1 MLPCGEKML
10 FCLIITDSC
19 RDGIDQ
25 SSQTV
30 SLKPVR
36 LKSILTSTL
45 VATSLLVAPVSIQNS
60 SALGIKVAPAS
71 WGYIYAS
78 GNTVSV
84 QSKPRVL
91 SANLEKKSNFVI
103 NFNTVP
109 AIARPAIQTAV
120 DIWSENFSSTVP
132 INVNVKWGS
141 SSSYGVL
148 ASASAKNNFSN
159 FNGAPDKTLY
169 YASALAN
176 ALAGRDLDPTTP
188 EVEISIT
195 SNAPWYYGIDAMC
208 PPRSFDLVSVILHE
222 MGHGL
227 GFVSGNYYD
236 VFSGF
241 GRVDQPTPFDAYAQL
256 PDGRRLA
263 DLPSPSLEAGKA
275 MTTDLVWSGENA
287 VKANNGIKPKLYTPS
302 TYEPGSSV
310 SHLDESTFS
319 QSGQNAVMTPN
330 LDSGEVFHLPGPL
343 VLAMFEDMRQ
353 KPPAGIAAGTPQP
366 PQNVKALIGDKS
378 AIVRFDPPVNFRSAQ
393 VSKYEVKNIQ
403 TGAVVSASESPVLIS
418 GLRNGSKYTFSV
430 TATNSLGTSN
440 SVNTNSVIPQPS
452 WKTSVIDATADA
464 KFLATTIYAGNPV
477 VAYSDS
483 KKGDLKLATF
493 RANKWNITTVD
504 GNSSSLGKT
513 VNDVSGYIS
522 MCTSVVGRTNYLHI
536 FYADLKDKDLRYALF
551 DGKTWLYEIVDGD
564 ALAIQDYKEFPRK
577 RGGSDVSVSSACA
590 VTSAGVQVFY
600 RDESQGILLGA
611 VRDKLDWRYEIVDGD
626 KDTEDRTTGD
636 VAFHLKATTVG
647 KKIHLI
653 YDSVRGFD
661 MERNVTRS
669 DVRYATRS
677 SALVED
683 WTYKTL
689 DVPGN
694 GVSVAGYDVAIFNG
708 ARGVNTAWFT
718 GTGASFP
725 NPNQV
730 RYQLLDAA
738 SFTDVT
744 TSEYGVPNSPIMMDE
759 KSIIFGCQLRLC
771 VLNRSDRLVS
781 LVSGGNVQE
790 GSSSSWVTLNKIK
803 YAVAGVS
810 GKLTLL
816 RP

>member
-1 MLPCGEKML
+1 MP
-10 FCLIITDSC
+10 
-19 RDGIDQ
+19 
-25 SSQTV
+25 
-30 SLKPVR
+30 SL
-36 LKSILTSTL
+36 
-45 VATSLLVAPVSIQNS
+45 
-60 SALGIKVAPAS
+60 
-71 WGYIYAS
+71 
-78 GNTVSV
+78 
-84 QSKPRVL
+84 
-91 SANLEKKSNFVI
+91 
-103 NFNTVP
+103 
-109 AIARPAIQTAV
+109 ARPAVQAAV
-120 DIWSENFSSTVP
+120 DIWSENFASTVP
-132 INVNVKWGS
+132 VNVNVKWGS

-176 ALAGRDLDPTTP
+176 ALAGRDLDPTSP
-188 EVEISIT
+188 EIEISIT
-195 SNAPWYYGIDAMC
+195 SNAPWYYGTDGNC
-208 PPRSFDLVSVILHE
+208 PARSFDLVSVILHE

-236 VFSGF
+236 AFSGF

-263 DLPSPSLEAGKA
+263 DMPSPSLEAGKA
-275 MTTDLVWSGENA
+275 MTSDLVWSGENA

-302 TYEPGSSV
+302 TYEPGSSI
-310 SHLDESTFS
+310 SHLDEATFS
-319 QSGQNAVMTPN
+319 QSVDNAVMTPN

-393 VSKYEVKNIQ
+393 VSKYDVTNIQ
-403 TGAVVSASESPVLIS
+403 TGNVVSVSESPVTIS
-418 GLRNGSKYTFSV
+418 GLKNGTKYTFSV
-430 TATNSLGTSN
+430 SATNSLGTSN
-440 SVNTNSVIPQPS
+440 SVNTNSVTPQPA
-452 WKTSVIDATADA
+452 WKSSIIDAASDA
-464 KFLATTIYAGNPV
+464 KYLATATYAGKPV
-477 VAYSDS
+477 IAYSDS

-493 RANKWNITTVD
+493 SGNKWGIKTID
-504 GNSSSLGKT
+504 GNSTTLGKT
-513 VNDVSGYIS
+513 TNDVSGYIS
-522 MCTSVVGRTNYLHI
+522 MCTSVSGRTNYLHI
-536 FYADLKDKDLRYALF
+536 FYSDLKDEDLRYAVY
-551 DGKTWLYEIVDGD
+551 DGKSWYYEIVDGD
-564 ALAIQDYKEFPRK
+564 ALSIQDYKEFPRK

-590 VTSAGVQVFY
+590 VTASGVQVFY

-611 VRDKLDWRYEIVDGD
+611 VKDKLDWRYEIVDGD

-661 MERNVTRS
+661 MDRNVTRS
-669 DVRYATRS
+669 EMRYATRS
-677 SALVED
+677 SAFVED

-689 DVPGN
+689 DVPGS

-708 ARGVNTAWFT
+708 ARGINTGWFT

-725 NPNQV
+725 NPDQV
-730 RYQLLDAA
+730 RYQLFGAT
-738 SFTDVT
+738 SFTDAKSV
-744 TSEYGVPNSPIMMDE
+744 EYGVPNSPIVMDDRT
-759 KSIIFGCQLRLC
+759 IMFGCQLRLC
-771 VLNRSDRLVS
+771 ALNQANRSVS
-781 LVSGGNVQE
+781 LISNGTVQE
-790 GSSSSWVTLNKIK
+790 GSLSSWITLNKIR

-810 GKLTLL
+810 GKLTLFK
-816 RP
+816 P

>member
-1 MLPCGEKML
+1 M
-10 FCLIITDSC
+10 
-19 RDGIDQ
+19 
-25 SSQTV
+25 
-30 SLKPVR
+30 R
-36 LKSILTSTL
+36 LKSMI
-45 VATSLLVAPVSIQNS
+45 TSLLVVTSFLVAPISNS
-60 SALGIKVAPAS
+60 SALEIKVAPAN

-78 GNTVSV
+78 GNSVSV
-84 QSKPRVL
+84 QATPRL
-91 SANLEKKSNFVI
+91 PSANLEKKSNFLI

-109 AIARPAIQTAV
+109 SLARPAVQAAV
-120 DIWSENFSSTVP
+120 DIWSENFASTVP

-176 ALAGRDLDPTTP
+176 ALAGRDLDPTSP
-188 EVEISIT
+188 EIEISIT
-195 SNAPWYYGIDAMC
+195 SNAPWYYGTDGNC
-208 PPRSFDLVSVILHE
+208 PARSFDLVSVILHE

-227 GFVSGNYYD
+227 GFVSGNHYEP
-236 VFSGF
+236 FSGF

-263 DLPSPSLEAGKA
+263 DMPSPSLEAGKA
-275 MTTDLVWSGENA
+275 MTSDLFWSGDNA
-287 VKANNGIKPKLYTPS
+287 IKANNGIKPKLYTPS
-302 TYEPGSSV
+302 IYEAGSSI
-310 SHLDESTFS
+310 SHLDEATFS
-319 QSGQNAVMTPN
+319 KSVDNAVMTPN

-393 VSKYEVKNIQ
+393 VSKYDVTNIQ
-403 TGAVVSASESPVLIS
+403 TGNVVSVSESPVTIS
-418 GLRNGSKYTFSV
+418 GLKNGTKYTFSV
-430 TATNSLGTSN
+430 SATNSLGTSN
-440 SVNTNSVIPQPS
+440 SVNTNSVTPQPA
-452 WKTSVIDATADA
+452 WKSSIIDATADA
-464 KFLATTIYAGNPV
+464 KYLATATYAGKPV
-477 VAYSDS
+477 IAYSDS

-493 RANKWNITTVD
+493 SGNKWGIKTID
-504 GNSSSLGKT
+504 GNSTTLGKT
-513 VNDVSGYIS
+513 TNDVSGYIS

-536 FYADLKDKDLRYALF
+536 FYSDLKDKDLRYAVY
-551 DGKTWLYEIVDGD
+551 DGKSWYYEIVDGD
-564 ALAIQDYKEFPRK
+564 ALSIQDYKEFPRK

-590 VTSAGVQVFY
+590 VTASGVQVFY

-611 VRDKLDWRYEIVDGD
+611 VKDKLDWRYEIVDGD

-661 MERNVTRS
+661 MDRNVTRS
-669 DVRYATRS
+669 EMRYATRS
-677 SALVED
+677 SAFVED

-708 ARGVNTAWFT
+708 ARGINTGWFT

-725 NPNQV
+725 NPDQV
-730 RYQLLDAA
+730 RYQLFGAT
-738 SFTDVT
+738 SFTDAKSV
-744 TSEYGVPNSPIMMDE
+744 EYGVPNSPIVMDDRT
-759 KSIIFGCQLRLC
+759 IMFGCQLRLC
-771 VLNRSDRLVS
+771 ALNQANRSVS
-781 LVSGGNVQE
+781 LISNGTVQE
-790 GSSSSWVTLNKIK
+790 GSLSSWITLNKIR

-810 GKLTLL
+810 GKLTLFK
-816 RP
+816 P

>member
-1 MLPCGEKML
+1 M
-10 FCLIITDSC
+10 
-19 RDGIDQ
+19 
-25 SSQTV
+25 
-30 SLKPVR
+30 R
-36 LKSILTSTL
+36 LKSMI
-45 VATSLLVAPVSIQNS
+45 TSLLVVTSFLVAPISNS
-60 SALGIKVAPAS
+60 SALEIKVAPAN

-78 GNTVSV
+78 GNSVSV
-84 QSKPRVL
+84 QATPRL
-91 SANLEKKSNFVI
+91 PSANLEKKSNFLI

-109 AIARPAIQTAV
+109 SLARPAVQAAV
-120 DIWSENFSSTVP
+120 DIWSENFASTVP
-132 INVNVKWGS
+132 VNVNVKWGS

-176 ALAGRDLDPTTP
+176 ALAGRDLDPTSP
-188 EVEISIT
+188 EIEISIT
-195 SNAPWYYGIDAMC
+195 SNAPWYYGTDGNC
-208 PPRSFDLVSVILHE
+208 PARSFDLVSVILHE

-236 VFSGF
+236 AFSGF

-263 DLPSPSLEAGKA
+263 DMPSPSLEAGKA
-275 MTTDLVWSGENA
+275 MTSDLFWSGDNA
-287 VKANNGIKPKLYTPS
+287 IKANNGIKPKLYTPS
-302 TYEPGSSV
+302 IYEAGSSI
-310 SHLDESTFS
+310 SHLDEATFS
-319 QSGQNAVMTPN
+319 KSVDNAVMTPN

-393 VSKYEVKNIQ
+393 VSKYDVTNIQ
-403 TGAVVSASESPVLIS
+403 TGNVVSVSESPVTIS
-418 GLRNGSKYTFSV
+418 GLKNGTKYTFSV
-430 TATNSLGTSN
+430 SATNSLGTSN
-440 SVNTNSVIPQPS
+440 SVNTNSVTPQPA
-452 WKTSVIDATADA
+452 WKSSIIDATADA
-464 KFLATTIYAGNPV
+464 KYLATATYAGKPV
-477 VAYSDS
+477 IAYSDS

-493 RANKWNITTVD
+493 SGNKWGIKTID
-504 GNSSSLGKT
+504 GNSTTLGKT
-513 VNDVSGYIS
+513 TNDVSGYIS
-522 MCTSVVGRTNYLHI
+522 MCTSVSGRTNYLHI
-536 FYADLKDKDLRYALF
+536 FYSDLKDKDLRYAVY
-551 DGKTWLYEIVDGD
+551 DGKSWYYEIVDGD
-564 ALAIQDYKEFPRK
+564 ALSIQDYKEFPRK

-590 VTSAGVQVFY
+590 VTASGVQVFY

-611 VRDKLDWRYEIVDGD
+611 VKDKLDWRYEIVDGD

-661 MERNVTRS
+661 MDRNVTRS
-669 DVRYATRS
+669 EMRYATRS
-677 SALVED
+677 SAFVED

-708 ARGVNTAWFT
+708 ARGINTGWFT

-725 NPNQV
+725 NPDQV
-730 RYQLLDAA
+730 RYQLFGAT
-738 SFTDVT
+738 SFTDAKSV
-744 TSEYGVPNSPIMMDE
+744 EYGVPNSPIVMDDRT
-759 KSIIFGCQLRLC
+759 IMFGCQLRLC
-771 VLNRSDRLVS
+771 ALNQANRSVS
-781 LVSGGNVQE
+781 LISNGTVQE
-790 GSSSSWVTLNKIK
+790 GSLSSWITLNKIR

-810 GKLTLL
+810 GKLTLFK
-816 RP
+816 P

>member
-1 MLPCGEKML
+1 M
-10 FCLIITDSC
+10 
-19 RDGIDQ
+19 
-25 SSQTV
+25 
-30 SLKPVR
+30 R
-36 LKSILTSTL
+36 LKSMI
-45 VATSLLVAPVSIQNS
+45 TSLLVVTSFLVAPISNS
-60 SALGIKVAPAS
+60 SALEIKVAPAN

-78 GNTVSV
+78 GNSVSV
-84 QSKPRVL
+84 QATPRL
-91 SANLEKKSNFVI
+91 PSANLEKKSNFLI

-109 AIARPAIQTAV
+109 SLARPAVQAAV
-120 DIWSENFSSTVP
+120 DIWSENFASTVP

-176 ALAGRDLDPTTP
+176 ALAGRDLDPTSP
-188 EVEISIT
+188 EIEISIT
-195 SNAPWYYGIDAMC
+195 SNAPWYYGTDGNC
-208 PPRSFDLVSVILHE
+208 PARSFDLVSVILHE

-236 VFSGF
+236 AFSGF

-263 DLPSPSLEAGKA
+263 DMPSPSLEAGKA
-275 MTTDLVWSGENA
+275 MTSDLVWSGENA

-302 TYEPGSSV
+302 TYEPGSSI
-310 SHLDESTFS
+310 SHLDEATFS
-319 QSGQNAVMTPN
+319 QSVDNAVMTPN

-393 VSKYEVKNIQ
+393 VSKYDVTNIQ
-403 TGAVVSASESPVLIS
+403 TGSVVSVTESPVTIS
-418 GLRNGSKYTFSV
+418 GLKNGTKYTFSV
-430 TATNSLGTSN
+430 SATNSLGTSN
-440 SVNTNSVIPQPS
+440 SVNTNSVTPQPA
-452 WKTSVIDATADA
+452 WKSSIIDAASDA
-464 KFLATTIYAGNPV
+464 KYLATATYAGKPV
-477 VAYSDS
+477 IAYSDS

-493 RANKWNITTVD
+493 SGNKWGIKTID
-504 GNSSSLGKT
+504 GNSTTLGKT
-513 VNDVSGYIS
+513 TNDVSGYIS
-522 MCTSVVGRTNYLHI
+522 MCTSVSGRTNYLHI
-536 FYADLKDKDLRYALF
+536 FYSDLKDKDLRYAVY
-551 DGKTWLYEIVDGD
+551 DGKSWYYEIVDGD
-564 ALAIQDYKEFPRK
+564 ALSIQDYKEFPRK

-590 VTSAGVQVFY
+590 VTASGVQVFY

-611 VRDKLDWRYEIVDGD
+611 VKDKLDWRYEIVDGD

-661 MERNVTRS
+661 MDRNVTRS
-669 DVRYATRS
+669 EMRYATRS
-677 SALVED
+677 SAFVED

-689 DVPGN
+689 DVPGS

-708 ARGVNTAWFT
+708 ARGINTGWFT

-725 NPNQV
+725 NPDQV
-730 RYQLLDAA
+730 RYQLFGAT
-738 SFTDVT
+738 SFTDANSV
-744 TSEYGVPNSPIMMDE
+744 EYGVPNSPIVMDDRT
-759 KSIIFGCQLRLC
+759 IMFGCQLRLC
-771 VLNRSDRLVS
+771 ALNQANRSVS
-781 LVSGGNVQE
+781 LISNGTVQE
-790 GSSSSWVTLNKIK
+790 GSLSSWITLNKIR

-810 GKLTLL
+810 GKLTLFK
-816 RP
+816 P

>member
-1 MLPCGEKML
+1 M
-10 FCLIITDSC
+10 
-19 RDGIDQ
+19 
-25 SSQTV
+25 
-30 SLKPVR
+30 R
-36 LKSILTSTL
+36 LKSMI
-45 VATSLLVAPVSIQNS
+45 TSLLVVTSFLVAPISNS
-60 SALGIKVAPAS
+60 SALEIKVAPAN

-78 GNTVSV
+78 GNSVSV
-84 QSKPRVL
+84 QATPRL
-91 SANLEKKSNFVI
+91 PSANLEKKSNFLI

-109 AIARPAIQTAV
+109 SLARPAVQAAV
-120 DIWSENFSSTVP
+120 DIWSENFASTVP
-132 INVNVKWGS
+132 VNVNVKWGS

-176 ALAGRDLDPTTP
+176 ALAGRDLDPTSP
-188 EVEISIT
+188 EIEISIT
-195 SNAPWYYGIDAMC
+195 SNAPWYYGTDGNC
-208 PPRSFDLVSVILHE
+208 PARSFDLVSVILHE

-236 VFSGF
+236 AFSGF

-263 DLPSPSLEAGKA
+263 DMPSPSLEAGKA
-275 MTTDLVWSGENA
+275 MTSDLVWSGENA

-302 TYEPGSSV
+302 TYEPGSSI
-310 SHLDESTFS
+310 SHLDEATFS
-319 QSGQNAVMTPN
+319 QSVDNAVMTPN

-393 VSKYEVKNIQ
+393 VSKYDVTNIQ
-403 TGAVVSASESPVLIS
+403 TGNVVSVSESPVTIS
-418 GLRNGSKYTFSV
+418 GLKNGTKYTFSV
-430 TATNSLGTSN
+430 SATNSLGTSN
-440 SVNTNSVIPQPS
+440 SVNTNSVTPQPA
-452 WKTSVIDATADA
+452 WKSSIIDASADA
-464 KFLATTIYAGNPV
+464 KYLATATYAGKPV
-477 VAYSDS
+477 IAYSDS

-493 RANKWNITTVD
+493 SGNKWGIKTID
-504 GNSSSLGKT
+504 GNSTTLGKT
-513 VNDVSGYIS
+513 TNDVSGYIS
-522 MCTSVVGRTNYLHI
+522 MCTSVSGRTNYLHI
-536 FYADLKDKDLRYALF
+536 FYSDLKDEDLRYAVY
-551 DGKTWLYEIVDGD
+551 DGKSWYYEIVDGD
-564 ALAIQDYKEFPRK
+564 ALSIQDYKEFPRK

-590 VTSAGVQVFY
+590 VTASGVQVFY

-611 VRDKLDWRYEIVDGD
+611 VKDKLDWRYEIVDGD
-626 KDTEDRTTGD
+626 KDTENRTTGD

-661 MERNVTRS
+661 MEQNVTRS
-669 DVRYATRS
+669 EMRYATRS
-677 SALVED
+677 SAFVED

-689 DVPGN
+689 DIPGN

-708 ARGVNTAWFT
+708 ARGINTGWFT

-725 NPNQV
+725 NPDQV
-730 RYQLLDAA
+730 RYQLFGAT
-738 SFTDVT
+738 SFTDA
-744 TSEYGVPNSPIMMDE
+744 TSVEYGVPNSPIVMDD
-759 KSIIFGCQLRLC
+759 KTIMFSCQLRLC
-771 VLNRSDRLVS
+771 ALNKANRSVTLIS
-781 LVSGGNVQE
+781 NSAVQE
-790 GSSSSWVTLNKIK
+790 GSLSSWITLNKIR

-810 GKLTLL
+810 GKLTLFK
-816 RP
+816 P

>member
-1 MLPCGEKML
+1 M
-10 FCLIITDSC
+10 
-19 RDGIDQ
+19 
-25 SSQTV
+25 
-30 SLKPVR
+30 R
-36 LKSILTSTL
+36 LKSMI
-45 VATSLLVAPVSIQNS
+45 TSLLVVTSFLVAPISNS
-60 SALGIKVAPAS
+60 SALEIKVAPAN

-78 GNTVSV
+78 GNSVSV
-84 QSKPRVL
+84 QATPRL
-91 SANLEKKSNFVI
+91 PSANLEKKSNFLI
-103 NFNTVP
+103 TFNTVP
-109 AIARPAIQTAV
+109 SLARPAVQAAV
-120 DIWSENFSSTVP
+120 DIWSENFASTVP

-176 ALAGRDLDPTTP
+176 ALAGRDLDPTSP
-188 EVEISIT
+188 EIEISIT
-195 SNAPWYYGIDAMC
+195 SNAPWYYGTDGNC
-208 PPRSFDLVSVILHE
+208 PARSFDLVSVILHE

-236 VFSGF
+236 AFSGF

-263 DLPSPSLEAGKA
+263 DMPSPSLEAGKA
-275 MTTDLVWSGENA
+275 MTSGLVWSGENA

-302 TYEPGSSV
+302 TYEPGSSI
-310 SHLDESTFS
+310 SHLDEATFS
-319 QSGQNAVMTPN
+319 QSADNAVMTPN

-393 VSKYEVKNIQ
+393 VSKYDVTNIQ
-403 TGAVVSASESPVLIS
+403 TGNVVSVSESPVTIS
-418 GLRNGSKYTFSV
+418 GLKNGTKYTFSV
-430 TATNSLGTSN
+430 SATNSLGTSN
-440 SVNTNSVIPQPS
+440 SVNTNSVTPQPA
-452 WKTSVIDATADA
+452 WKSSIIDATADA
-464 KFLATTIYAGNPV
+464 KYLATATYAGKPV
-477 VAYSDS
+477 IAYSDS

-493 RANKWNITTVD
+493 SGNKWGIKTID
-504 GNSSSLGKT
+504 GNSTTLGKT
-513 VNDVSGYIS
+513 TNDVSGYIS

-536 FYADLKDKDLRYALF
+536 FYSDLKDKDLRYAVY
-551 DGKTWLYEIVDGD
+551 DGKSWYYEIVDGD
-564 ALAIQDYKEFPRK
+564 ALSIQDYKEFPRK

-590 VTSAGVQVFY
+590 VTASGVQVFY

-611 VRDKLDWRYEIVDGD
+611 VKDKLDWRYEIVDGD

-647 KKIHLI
+647 KKIHII

-661 MERNVTRS
+661 MDRNVTRS
-669 DVRYATRS
+669 EMRYATRS
-677 SALVED
+677 SAFVED

-708 ARGVNTAWFT
+708 ARGINTGWFT

-725 NPNQV
+725 NPDQV
-730 RYQLLDAA
+730 RYQLFGAT
-738 SFTDVT
+738 SFTDAKSV
-744 TSEYGVPNSPIMMDE
+744 EYGVPNSPIVMDDRT
-759 KSIIFGCQLRLC
+759 IMFGCQLRLC
-771 VLNRSDRLVS
+771 ALNQANRSVS
-781 LVSGGNVQE
+781 LISNGTVQE
-790 GSSSSWVTLNKIK
+790 GSLSSWITLNKIR

-810 GKLTLL
+810 GKLTLFK
-816 RP
+816 P

>member
-1 MLPCGEKML
+1 M
-10 FCLIITDSC
+10 
-19 RDGIDQ
+19 
-25 SSQTV
+25 
-30 SLKPVR
+30 R
-36 LKSILTSTL
+36 LKSMI
-45 VATSLLVAPVSIQNS
+45 TSLLVVTSFLVAPISNS
-60 SALGIKVAPAS
+60 SALEIKVAPAN

-78 GNTVSV
+78 GNSVSV
-84 QSKPRVL
+84 QATPRL
-91 SANLEKKSNFVI
+91 PSANLEKKSNFLI
-103 NFNTVP
+103 TFNTVP
-109 AIARPAIQTAV
+109 SLARPAVQAAV
-120 DIWSENFSSTVP
+120 DIWSENFASTVP

-176 ALAGRDLDPTTP
+176 ALAGRDLDPTSP
-188 EVEISIT
+188 EIEISIT
-195 SNAPWYYGIDAMC
+195 SNAPWYYGTDGNC
-208 PPRSFDLVSVILHE
+208 PARSFDLVSVILHE

-236 VFSGF
+236 AFSGF

-263 DLPSPSLEAGKA
+263 DMPSPSLEAGKA
-275 MTTDLVWSGENA
+275 MTSGLVWSGENA

-302 TYEPGSSV
+302 TYEPGSSI
-310 SHLDESTFS
+310 SHLDEATFS
-319 QSGQNAVMTPN
+319 QSADNAVMTPN

-393 VSKYEVKNIQ
+393 VSKYDVTNIQ
-403 TGAVVSASESPVLIS
+403 TGNVVSVSESPVTIS
-418 GLRNGSKYTFSV
+418 GLKNGTKYTFSV
-430 TATNSLGTSN
+430 SATNSLGTSN
-440 SVNTNSVIPQPS
+440 SVNTNSVTPQPA
-452 WKTSVIDATADA
+452 WKSSIIDATADA
-464 KFLATTIYAGNPV
+464 KYLATATYAGKPV
-477 VAYSDS
+477 IAYSDS

-493 RANKWNITTVD
+493 SGNKWGIKTID
-504 GNSSSLGKT
+504 GNSTTLGKT
-513 VNDVSGYIS
+513 TNDVSGYIS
-522 MCTSVVGRTNYLHI
+522 VCTSVVGRTNYLHI
-536 FYADLKDKDLRYALF
+536 FYSDLKDKDLRYAVY
-551 DGKTWLYEIVDGD
+551 DGKSWYYEIVDGD
-564 ALAIQDYKEFPRK
+564 ALSIQDYKEFPRK

-590 VTSAGVQVFY
+590 VTASGVQVFY

-611 VRDKLDWRYEIVDGD
+611 VKDKLDWRYEIVDGD

-661 MERNVTRS
+661 MDRNVTRS
-669 DVRYATRS
+669 EMRYATRS
-677 SALVED
+677 SAFVED

-708 ARGVNTAWFT
+708 ARGINTGWFT

-725 NPNQV
+725 NPDQV
-730 RYQLLDAA
+730 RYQLFGAT
-738 SFTDVT
+738 SFTDAKSV
-744 TSEYGVPNSPIMMDE
+744 EYGVPNSPIVMDDRT
-759 KSIIFGCQLRLC
+759 IMFGCQLRLC
-771 VLNRSDRLVS
+771 ALNQANRSVS
-781 LVSGGNVQE
+781 LISNGTVQE
-790 GSSSSWVTLNKIK
+790 GSLSSWITLNKIR

-810 GKLTLL
+810 GKLTLFK
-816 RP
+816 P

>member
-1 MLPCGEKML
+1 MQ
-10 FCLIITDSC
+10 FCLNVADRSTG
-19 RDGIDQ
+19 GIDQ

-30 SLKPVR
+30 SLAPMR
-36 LKSILTSTL
+36 LKSMI
-45 VATSLLVAPVSIQNS
+45 TSLLVVTSFLVAPISNS
-60 SALGIKVAPAS
+60 SALEIKVAPAN

-78 GNTVSV
+78 GNSVSV
-84 QSKPRVL
+84 QATPRL
-91 SANLEKKSNFVI
+91 PSANLEKKSNFLI

-109 AIARPAIQTAV
+109 SVARPAVQAAV
-120 DIWSENFSSTVP
+120 DIWSENFASTVP
-132 INVNVKWGS
+132 VNVNVKWGS

-176 ALAGRDLDPTTP
+176 ALAGRDLDPTSP
-188 EVEISIT
+188 EIEISIT
-195 SNAPWYYGIDAMC
+195 SNAPWYYGTDGNC
-208 PPRSFDLVSVILHE
+208 PARSFDLVSVILHE

-227 GFVSGNYYD
+227 GFVSGNYYEP
-236 VFSGF
+236 FSGF

-263 DLPSPSLEAGKA
+263 DMPSPSLEAGKA
-275 MTTDLVWSGENA
+275 MTSDLFWSGENA
-287 VKANNGIKPKLYTPS
+287 IKANNGIKPKLYTPS
-302 TYEPGSSV
+302 IYEAGSSI
-310 SHLDESTFS
+310 SHLDEATFS
-319 QSGQNAVMTPN
+319 KSVDNAVMTPN

-393 VSKYEVKNIQ
+393 VSKYDVTNIQ
-403 TGAVVSASESPVLIS
+403 TGSVVSVTESPVTIS
-418 GLRNGSKYTFSV
+418 GLKNGTKYTFSV

-440 SVNTNSVIPQPS
+440 SVNTNSVTPQPA
-452 WKTSVIDATADA
+452 WKSSIIDATADA
-464 KFLATTIYAGNPV
+464 KYLATATYAGKPV
-477 VAYSDS
+477 IAYSDS

-493 RANKWNITTVD
+493 SGDKWGIKTID
-504 GNSSSLGKT
+504 GNSTTLGKT
-513 VNDVSGYIS
+513 TNDVSGYIS
-522 MCTSVVGRTNYLHI
+522 MCASVSGRTNYLHI
-536 FYADLKDKDLRYALF
+536 FYSDLKDKDLRYAVY
-551 DGKTWLYEIVDGD
+551 DGKSWYYEIVDGD
-564 ALAIQDYKEFPRK
+564 ALSIQDYKEFPRK

-590 VTSAGVQVFY
+590 VTASGVQVFY

-611 VRDKLDWRYEIVDGD
+611 VKDKLDWRYEIVDGD

-661 MERNVTRS
+661 MDRNVTRS
-669 DVRYATRS
+669 EMRYATRS
-677 SALVED
+677 SAFVED

-689 DVPGN
+689 DIPGN

-708 ARGVNTAWFT
+708 ARGINTGWFT

-725 NPNQV
+725 NPDQI
-730 RYQLLDAA
+730 RYQLFGAT
-738 SFTDVT
+738 SFTDAKSV
-744 TSEYGVPNSPIMMDE
+744 EYGIPNSPIVMDDRT
-759 KSIIFGCQLRLC
+759 IMFGCQLRLC
-771 VLNRSDRLVS
+771 ALNQANRSVS
-781 LVSGGNVQE
+781 LISNGTVQE
-790 GSSSSWVTLNKIK
+790 GSLSSWITLNKIR

-810 GKLTLL
+810 GKLTLFK
-816 RP
+816 P

>member
-1 MLPCGEKML
+1 M
-10 FCLIITDSC
+10 
-19 RDGIDQ
+19 
-25 SSQTV
+25 
-30 SLKPVR
+30 R
-36 LKSILTSTL
+36 LKSMI
-45 VATSLLVAPVSIQNS
+45 TSLLVVTSFLVAPISNS
-60 SALGIKVAPAS
+60 SALEIKVAPAN

-78 GNTVSV
+78 GNSVSV
-84 QSKPRVL
+84 QATPRL
-91 SANLEKKSNFVI
+91 PSANLEKKSNFLI
-103 NFNTVP
+103 TFNTVP
-109 AIARPAIQTAV
+109 SLARPAVQAAV
-120 DIWSENFSSTVP
+120 DIWSENFASTVP

-176 ALAGRDLDPTTP
+176 ALAGRDLDPTSP
-188 EVEISIT
+188 EIEISIT
-195 SNAPWYYGIDAMC
+195 SNAPWYYGTDGNC
-208 PPRSFDLVSVILHE
+208 PARSFDLVSVILHE

-236 VFSGF
+236 AFSGF

-263 DLPSPSLEAGKA
+263 DMPSPSLEAGKA
-275 MTTDLVWSGENA
+275 MTSDLFWSGDNA
-287 VKANNGIKPKLYTPS
+287 IKANNGIKPKLYTPS
-302 TYEPGSSV
+302 TYEPGSSI
-310 SHLDESTFS
+310 SHLDEATFS
-319 QSGQNAVMTPN
+319 QSADNAVMTPN

-393 VSKYEVKNIQ
+393 VSKYDVTNIQ
-403 TGAVVSASESPVLIS
+403 TGNVVSVSESPVTIS
-418 GLRNGSKYTFSV
+418 GLKNGTKYTFSV
-430 TATNSLGTSN
+430 SATNSLGTSN
-440 SVNTNSVIPQPS
+440 SVNTNSVTPQPA
-452 WKTSVIDATADA
+452 WKSSIIDATADA
-464 KFLATTIYAGNPV
+464 KYLATATYAGKPV
-477 VAYSDS
+477 IAYSDS

-493 RANKWNITTVD
+493 SGNKWGIKTID
-504 GNSSSLGKT
+504 GNSTTLGKT
-513 VNDVSGYIS
+513 TNDVSGYIS

-536 FYADLKDKDLRYALF
+536 FYSDLKDKDLRYAVY
-551 DGKTWLYEIVDGD
+551 DGKSWYYEIVDGD
-564 ALAIQDYKEFPRK
+564 ALSIQDYKEFPRK

-590 VTSAGVQVFY
+590 VTASGVQVFY

-611 VRDKLDWRYEIVDGD
+611 VKDKLDWRYEIVDGD

-661 MERNVTRS
+661 MDRNVTRS
-669 DVRYATRS
+669 EMRYATRS
-677 SALVED
+677 SAFVED

-708 ARGVNTAWFT
+708 ARGINTGWFT

-725 NPNQV
+725 NPDQV
-730 RYQLLDAA
+730 RYQLFGAT
-738 SFTDVT
+738 SFTDAKSV
-744 TSEYGVPNSPIMMDE
+744 EYGVPNSPIVMDDRT
-759 KSIIFGCQLRLC
+759 IMFGCQLRLC
-771 VLNRSDRLVS
+771 ALNQANRSVS
-781 LVSGGNVQE
+781 LISNGTVQE
-790 GSSSSWVTLNKIK
+790 GSLSSWITLNKIR

-810 GKLTLL
+810 GKLTLFK
-816 RP
+816 P

>member
-1 MLPCGEKML
+1 M
-10 FCLIITDSC
+10 
-19 RDGIDQ
+19 
-25 SSQTV
+25 
-30 SLKPVR
+30 R
-36 LKSILTSTL
+36 LKSMI
-45 VATSLLVAPVSIQNS
+45 TSLLVVASFLVAPISNS
-60 SALGIKVAPAS
+60 SALEIKVAPAN

-78 GNTVSV
+78 GNSVSV
-84 QSKPRVL
+84 QATPRL
-91 SANLEKKSNFVI
+91 PSANLEKKSNFLI

-109 AIARPAIQTAV
+109 SLARPAVQAAV
-120 DIWSENFSSTVP
+120 DIWSENFASTVP
-132 INVNVKWGS
+132 VNVNVKWGS

-176 ALAGRDLDPTTP
+176 ALAGRDLDPTSP
-188 EVEISIT
+188 EIEISIT
-195 SNAPWYYGIDAMC
+195 SNAPWYYGTDGNC
-208 PPRSFDLVSVILHE
+208 PARSFDLVSVILHE

-236 VFSGF
+236 AFSGF

-263 DLPSPSLEAGKA
+263 DMPSPSLEAGKA
-275 MTTDLVWSGENA
+275 MTSDLVWSGENA

-302 TYEPGSSV
+302 TYEPGSSI
-310 SHLDESTFS
+310 SHLDEATFS
-319 QSGQNAVMTPN
+319 QSVDNAVMTPN

-393 VSKYEVKNIQ
+393 VSKYDVTNIQ
-403 TGAVVSASESPVLIS
+403 TGNVVSVSESPVTIS
-418 GLRNGSKYTFSV
+418 GLKNGTKYTFSV
-430 TATNSLGTSN
+430 SATNSLGTSN
-440 SVNTNSVIPQPS
+440 SVNTNSVTPQPA
-452 WKTSVIDATADA
+452 WKSSIIDASADA
-464 KFLATTIYAGNPV
+464 KYLATATYAGKPV
-477 VAYSDS
+477 IAYSDS

-493 RANKWNITTVD
+493 SGNKWGIKTID
-504 GNSSSLGKT
+504 GNSTTLGKT
-513 VNDVSGYIS
+513 TNDVSGYIS
-522 MCTSVVGRTNYLHI
+522 MCTSVSGRTNYLHI
-536 FYADLKDKDLRYALF
+536 FYSDLKDEDLRYAVY
-551 DGKTWLYEIVDGD
+551 DGKSWYYEIVDGD
-564 ALAIQDYKEFPRK
+564 ALSIQDYKEFPRK

-590 VTSAGVQVFY
+590 VTASGVQVFY

-611 VRDKLDWRYEIVDGD
+611 VKDKLDWRYEIVDGD

-661 MERNVTRS
+661 MDRNVTRS
-669 DVRYATRS
+669 EMRYATRS
-677 SALVED
+677 SAFVED

-689 DVPGN
+689 DVPGS

-708 ARGVNTAWFT
+708 ARGINTGWFT

-725 NPNQV
+725 NPDQV
-730 RYQLLDAA
+730 RYQLFGAT
-738 SFTDVT
+738 SFTDAKSV
-744 TSEYGVPNSPIMMDE
+744 EYGVPNSPIVMDDRT
-759 KSIIFGCQLRLC
+759 IMFGCQLRLC
-771 VLNRSDRLVS
+771 ALNQANRSVS
-781 LVSGGNVQE
+781 LISNGTVQE
-790 GSSSSWVTLNKIK
+790 GSLSSWITLNKIR

-810 GKLTLL
+810 GKLTLFK
-816 RP
+816 P

>member
-1 MLPCGEKML
+1 M
-10 FCLIITDSC
+10 
-19 RDGIDQ
+19 
-25 SSQTV
+25 
-30 SLKPVR
+30 R
-36 LKSILTSTL
+36 LKSMI
-45 VATSLLVAPVSIQNS
+45 TSLLVVTSFLVAPISNS
-60 SALGIKVAPAS
+60 SALEIKVAPAN

-78 GNTVSV
+78 GNSVSV
-84 QSKPRVL
+84 QATARLP
-91 SANLEKKSNFVI
+91 SAKLEKKSNFLI

-109 AIARPAIQTAV
+109 SIARPAVQTAV
-120 DIWSENFSSTVP
+120 DIWSENFASTVP
-132 INVNVKWGS
+132 VNVNVKWGS

-176 ALAGRDLDPTTP
+176 ALAGRDLDPTSP
-188 EVEISIT
+188 EIEILIT
-195 SNAPWYYGIDAMC
+195 SNAPWYYGTDGNC
-208 PPRSFDLVSVILHE
+208 PARSFDLVSVILHE

-236 VFSGF
+236 AFSGF

-263 DLPSPSLEAGKA
+263 DMPSPSLEAGKA
-275 MTTDLVWSGENA
+275 MTSDLVWSGENA

-302 TYEPGSSV
+302 TYEPGSSI
-310 SHLDESTFS
+310 SHLDEATFS
-319 QSGQNAVMTPN
+319 QSVDNAVMTPN

-353 KPPAGIAAGTPQP
+353 RPPAGIAAGTPQP

-393 VSKYEVKNIQ
+393 VSKYDVTNIQ
-403 TGAVVSASESPVLIS
+403 TGNVVSVTESPVTIS
-418 GLRNGSKYTFSV
+418 GLKNGTKYTFSV
-430 TATNSLGTSN
+430 SATNSLGTSN
-440 SVNTNSVIPQPS
+440 SVNTNSVTPQS
-452 WKTSVIDATADA
+452 AWKSSVVDAAADA
-464 KFLATTIYAGNPV
+464 KYLATAIYAGKPV
-477 VAYSDS
+477 IAYSDS

-493 RANKWNITTVD
+493 SGKKWGVKTID
-504 GNSSSLGKT
+504 GNSTALGRT
-513 VNDVSGYIS
+513 TNDVSGYIS
-522 MCTSVVGRTNYLHI
+522 MCTSVRGRTNYLHI
-536 FYADLKDKDLRYALF
+536 FYSDLKDKDLRYAVY
-551 DGKTWLYEIVDGD
+551 DGKSWYYEIVDGD
-564 ALAIQDYKEFPRK
+564 ALSIQDYKEFPRK
-577 RGGSDVSVSSACA
+577 RGGSDVSVANACA
-590 VTSAGVQVFY
+590 VTASGVQVFY

-611 VRDKLDWRYEIVDGD
+611 VKDKLDWRYEIVDGD

-636 VAFHLKATTVG
+636 VAFHLKATNVG

-661 MERNVTRS
+661 MDRNVTRGEM
-669 DVRYATRS
+669 RYASRS
-677 SALVED
+677 SAFVED

-689 DVPGN
+689 DIPGN

-708 ARGVNTAWFT
+708 ARGINTGWFT

-725 NPNQV
+725 NPDQV
-730 RYQLLDAA
+730 RYQLFGAT
-738 SFTDVT
+738 SFTDAISV
-744 TSEYGVPNSPIMMDE
+744 EYGVPNSPIVMDD
-759 KSIIFGCQLRLC
+759 KTIMFGCQLRLC
-771 VLNRSDRLVS
+771 ALNKANRSVTLIS
-781 LVSGGNVQE
+781 NGTVQE
-790 GSSSSWVTLNKIK
+790 GSLSSWITLNKIR

-810 GKLTLL
+810 GKLTLF

>member
-1 MLPCGEKML
+1 M
-10 FCLIITDSC
+10 
-19 RDGIDQ
+19 
-25 SSQTV
+25 
-30 SLKPVR
+30 R
-36 LKSILTSTL
+36 LKSMI
-45 VATSLLVAPVSIQNS
+45 TSLLVVTSFLVAPISNS
-60 SALGIKVAPAS
+60 SALEIKVAPAN

-78 GNTVSV
+78 GNSVSV
-84 QSKPRVL
+84 QATPRL
-91 SANLEKKSNFVI
+91 PSANLEKKSNFLI
-103 NFNTVP
+103 TFNTVP
-109 AIARPAIQTAV
+109 SLARPAVQAAV
-120 DIWSENFSSTVP
+120 DIWSENFASTVP

-176 ALAGRDLDPTTP
+176 ALAGRDLDPTSP
-188 EVEISIT
+188 EIEISIT
-195 SNAPWYYGIDAMC
+195 SNAPWYYGTDGNC
-208 PPRSFDLVSVILHE
+208 PARSFDLVSVILHE

-236 VFSGF
+236 AFSGF

-263 DLPSPSLEAGKA
+263 DMPSPSLEAGKA
-275 MTTDLVWSGENA
+275 MTSGLVWSGENA

-302 TYEPGSSV
+302 TYEPGSSI
-310 SHLDESTFS
+310 SHLDEATFS
-319 QSGQNAVMTPN
+319 QSADNAVMTPN

-393 VSKYEVKNIQ
+393 VSKYDVTNIQ
-403 TGAVVSASESPVLIS
+403 TGNVVSVSESPVTIS
-418 GLRNGSKYTFSV
+418 GLKNGTKYTFSV
-430 TATNSLGTSN
+430 SATNSLGTSN
-440 SVNTNSVIPQPS
+440 SVNTNSVTPQPA
-452 WKTSVIDATADA
+452 WKSSIIDATADA
-464 KFLATTIYAGNPV
+464 KYLATATYAGKPV
-477 VAYSDS
+477 IAYSDS

-493 RANKWNITTVD
+493 SGNKWGTKTID
-504 GNSSSLGKT
+504 GNSTTLGKT
-513 VNDVSGYIS
+513 TNDVSGYIS

-536 FYADLKDKDLRYALF
+536 FYSDLKDKDLRYAVY
-551 DGKTWLYEIVDGD
+551 DGKSWYYEIVDGD
-564 ALAIQDYKEFPRK
+564 ALSIQDYKEFPRK

-590 VTSAGVQVFY
+590 VTASGVQVFY

-611 VRDKLDWRYEIVDGD
+611 VKDKLDWRYEIVDGD

-661 MERNVTRS
+661 MDRNVTRS
-669 DVRYATRS
+669 EMRYATRS
-677 SALVED
+677 SAFVED

-708 ARGVNTAWFT
+708 ARGINTGWFT

-725 NPNQV
+725 NPDQV
-730 RYQLLDAA
+730 RYQLFGAT
-738 SFTDVT
+738 SFTDAKSV
-744 TSEYGVPNSPIMMDE
+744 EYGVPNSPIVMDDRT
-759 KSIIFGCQLRLC
+759 IMFGCQLRLC
-771 VLNRSDRLVS
+771 ALNQANRSVS
-781 LVSGGNVQE
+781 LISNGTVQE
-790 GSSSSWVTLNKIK
+790 GSLSSWITLNKIR

-810 GKLTLL
+810 GKLTLFK
-816 RP
+816 P

>member
-1 MLPCGEKML
+1 M
-10 FCLIITDSC
+10 
-19 RDGIDQ
+19 
-25 SSQTV
+25 
-30 SLKPVR
+30 R
-36 LKSILTSTL
+36 LKSMI
-45 VATSLLVAPVSIQNS
+45 TSLLVVTSFLVAPISNS
-60 SALGIKVAPAS
+60 SALEIKVAPAN

-78 GNTVSV
+78 GNSVSV
-84 QSKPRVL
+84 QATPRL
-91 SANLEKKSNFVI
+91 PSANVEKKSNFLI

-109 AIARPAIQTAV
+109 SIARPAVQAAV
-120 DIWSENFSSTVP
+120 DIWSENFASTVP
-132 INVNVKWGS
+132 VNVNVKWGS

-176 ALAGRDLDPTTP
+176 ALAGRDLDPTSP
-188 EVEISIT
+188 EIEILIT
-195 SNAPWYYGIDAMC
+195 SNAPWYYGTDGNC
-208 PPRSFDLVSVILHE
+208 PARSFDLVSVILHE

-236 VFSGF
+236 AFSGF

-263 DLPSPSLEAGKA
+263 DMPSPSLEAGKA
-275 MTTDLVWSGENA
+275 MTSDLVWSGENA

-302 TYEPGSSV
+302 TYEPGSSI
-310 SHLDESTFS
+310 SHLDEATFS
-319 QSGQNAVMTPN
+319 QSVDNAVMTPN

-353 KPPAGIAAGTPQP
+353 RPPAGIAAGTPQP

-393 VSKYEVKNIQ
+393 VSKYDVTNIQ
-403 TGAVVSASESPVLIS
+403 TGNVVSVTESPVTIS
-418 GLRNGSKYTFSV
+418 GLKNGTKYTFSV
-430 TATNSLGTSN
+430 SATNSLGTSN
-440 SVNTNSVIPQPS
+440 SVNTNSVTPQS
-452 WKTSVIDATADA
+452 AWKSSVVDAAADA
-464 KFLATTIYAGNPV
+464 KYLATAIYAGKPV
-477 VAYSDS
+477 IAYSDS

-493 RANKWNITTVD
+493 SGKKWGVKTID
-504 GNSSSLGKT
+504 GNSTALGRT
-513 VNDVSGYIS
+513 TNDVSGYIS
-522 MCTSVVGRTNYLHI
+522 MCTSVRGRTNYLHI
-536 FYADLKDKDLRYALF
+536 FYSDLKDKDLRYAVY
-551 DGKTWLYEIVDGD
+551 DGKSWYYEIVDGD
-564 ALAIQDYKEFPRK
+564 ALSIQDYKEFPRK
-577 RGGSDVSVSSACA
+577 RGGSDVSVANACA
-590 VTSAGVQVFY
+590 VTASGVQVFY

-611 VRDKLDWRYEIVDGD
+611 VKDKLDWRYEIVDGD

-636 VAFHLKATTVG
+636 VAFHLKATNVG

-661 MERNVTRS
+661 MDRNVTRGEM
-669 DVRYATRS
+669 RYASRS
-677 SALVED
+677 SAFVED

-689 DVPGN
+689 DIPGN

-708 ARGVNTAWFT
+708 ARGINTGWFT

-725 NPNQV
+725 NPDQV
-730 RYQLLDAA
+730 RYQLFGAT
-738 SFTDVT
+738 SFTDAISV
-744 TSEYGVPNSPIMMDE
+744 EYGVPNSPIVMDD
-759 KSIIFGCQLRLC
+759 KTIMFGCQLRLC
-771 VLNRSDRLVS
+771 ALNKANRSVTLIS
-781 LVSGGNVQE
+781 NGTVQE
-790 GSSSSWVTLNKIK
+790 GSLSSWITLNKIR

-810 GKLTLL
+810 GKLTLF

>member
-1 MLPCGEKML
+1 M
-10 FCLIITDSC
+10 I
-19 RDGIDQ
+19 
-25 SSQTV
+25 
-30 SLKPVR
+30 
-36 LKSILTSTL
+36 
-45 VATSLLVAPVSIQNS
+45 TSLLVVTSFLVAPISNS
-60 SALGIKVAPAS
+60 SALEIKVAPAN

-78 GNTVSV
+78 GNSVSV
-84 QSKPRVL
+84 QATPRL
-91 SANLEKKSNFVI
+91 PSANLEKKSNFLI

-109 AIARPAIQTAV
+109 SLARPAVQAAV
-120 DIWSENFSSTVP
+120 DIWSENFASTVP
-132 INVNVKWGS
+132 VNVNVKWGS

-176 ALAGRDLDPTTP
+176 ALAGRDLDPTSP
-188 EVEISIT
+188 EIEILIT
-195 SNAPWYYGIDAMC
+195 SNAPWYYGTDGNC
-208 PPRSFDLVSVILHE
+208 PARSFDLVSVILHE

-236 VFSGF
+236 AFSGF

-263 DLPSPSLEAGKA
+263 DMPSPSLEAGKA
-275 MTTDLVWSGENA
+275 MTSDLVWSGENA

-302 TYEPGSSV
+302 TYEPGSSI
-310 SHLDESTFS
+310 SHLDEATFS
-319 QSGQNAVMTPN
+319 QSVDNAVMTPN

-353 KPPAGIAAGTPQP
+353 RPPAGIAAGTPQP

-393 VSKYEVKNIQ
+393 VSKYDVTNIQ
-403 TGAVVSASESPVLIS
+403 TGNVVSVTESPVTIS
-418 GLRNGSKYTFSV
+418 GLKNGTKYTFSV
-430 TATNSLGTSN
+430 SATNSLGTSN
-440 SVNTNSVIPQPS
+440 SVNTNSVTPQS
-452 WKTSVIDATADA
+452 AWKSSVVDAAADA
-464 KFLATTIYAGNPV
+464 KYLATAIYAGKPV
-477 VAYSDS
+477 IAYSDS

-493 RANKWNITTVD
+493 SGKKWGVKTID
-504 GNSSSLGKT
+504 GNSTALGRT
-513 VNDVSGYIS
+513 TNDVSGYIS
-522 MCTSVVGRTNYLHI
+522 MCTSVRGRTNYLHI
-536 FYADLKDKDLRYALF
+536 FYSDLKDKDLRYAVY
-551 DGKTWLYEIVDGD
+551 DGKSWYYEIVDGD
-564 ALAIQDYKEFPRK
+564 ALSIQDYKEFPRK
-577 RGGSDVSVSSACA
+577 RGGSDVSVANACA
-590 VTSAGVQVFY
+590 VTASGVQVFY

-611 VRDKLDWRYEIVDGD
+611 VKDKLDWRYEIVDGD

-636 VAFHLKATTVG
+636 VAFHLKATNVG

-661 MERNVTRS
+661 MDRNVTRGEM
-669 DVRYATRS
+669 RYASRS
-677 SALVED
+677 SAFVED

-689 DVPGN
+689 DIPGN

-708 ARGVNTAWFT
+708 ARGINTGWFT

-725 NPNQV
+725 NPDQV
-730 RYQLLDAA
+730 RYQLFGAT
-738 SFTDVT
+738 SFTDAISV
-744 TSEYGVPNSPIMMDE
+744 EYGVPNSPIVMDD
-759 KSIIFGCQLRLC
+759 KTIMFGCQLRLC
-771 VLNRSDRLVS
+771 ALNKANRSVTLIS
-781 LVSGGNVQE
+781 NGTVQE
-790 GSSSSWVTLNKIK
+790 GSLSSWITLNKIR

-810 GKLTLL
+810 GKLTLF

>member
-1 MLPCGEKML
+1 M
-10 FCLIITDSC
+10 
-19 RDGIDQ
+19 
-25 SSQTV
+25 
-30 SLKPVR
+30 R
-36 LKSILTSTL
+36 LKSMI
-45 VATSLLVAPVSIQNS
+45 TSLLVVTSFLVAPISNS
-60 SALGIKVAPAS
+60 SALEIKVAPAN

-78 GNTVSV
+78 GNSVSV
-84 QSKPRVL
+84 QAIPRL
-91 SANLEKKSNFVI
+91 PSANLEKKSNFLI

-109 AIARPAIQTAV
+109 SLARPAVQAAV
-120 DIWSENFSSTVP
+120 DIWSENFASTVP

-176 ALAGRDLDPTTP
+176 ALAGRDLDPTSP
-188 EVEISIT
+188 EIEISIT
-195 SNAPWYYGIDAMC
+195 SNAPWYYGTDGNC
-208 PPRSFDLVSVILHE
+208 PARSFDLVSVILHE

-236 VFSGF
+236 AFSGF

-263 DLPSPSLEAGKA
+263 DMPSPSLEAGKA
-275 MTTDLVWSGENA
+275 MTSDLFWSGENA
-287 VKANNGIKPKLYTPS
+287 IKANNGIKPKLYTPS
-302 TYEPGSSV
+302 IYEAGSSI
-310 SHLDESTFS
+310 SHLDEATFS
-319 QSGQNAVMTPN
+319 KSVDNAVMTPN

-393 VSKYEVKNIQ
+393 VSKYDVTNIQ
-403 TGAVVSASESPVLIS
+403 TGNVVSVSESPVTIS
-418 GLRNGSKYTFSV
+418 GLKNGTKYTFSV
-430 TATNSLGTSN
+430 SATNSLGTSS
-440 SVNTNSVIPQPS
+440 SVNTNSVTPQPA
-452 WKTSVIDATADA
+452 WKSSIIDATADA
-464 KFLATTIYAGNPV
+464 KYLATATYAGKPV
-477 VAYSDS
+477 IAYSDS

-493 RANKWNITTVD
+493 SGNKWGTKTID
-504 GNSSSLGKT
+504 GNSTTLGKT
-513 VNDVSGYIS
+513 TNDVSGYIS
-522 MCTSVVGRTNYLHI
+522 MCTSVSGRTNYLHI
-536 FYADLKDKDLRYALF
+536 FYSDLKDKDLRYAVY
-551 DGKTWLYEIVDGD
+551 DGKSWYYEIVDGD
-564 ALAIQDYKEFPRK
+564 ALSIQDYKEFPRK

-590 VTSAGVQVFY
+590 VTASGVQVFY

-611 VRDKLDWRYEIVDGD
+611 VKDKLDWRYEIVDGD

-661 MERNVTRS
+661 MDRNVTRS
-669 DVRYATRS
+669 EMRYATRS
-677 SALVED
+677 SAFVED

-708 ARGVNTAWFT
+708 ARGISTGWFT

-725 NPNQV
+725 NPDQV
-730 RYQLLDAA
+730 RYQLFGAT
-738 SFTDVT
+738 SFTDAKSV
-744 TSEYGVPNSPIMMDE
+744 EYGVPNSPIVMDDRT
-759 KSIIFGCQLRLC
+759 IMFGCQLRLC
-771 VLNRSDRLVS
+771 ALNQANRSVS
-781 LVSGGNVQE
+781 LISNGTVQE
-790 GSSSSWVTLNKIK
+790 GSLSSWITLNKIR

-810 GKLTLL
+810 GKLTLFK
-816 RP
+816 P